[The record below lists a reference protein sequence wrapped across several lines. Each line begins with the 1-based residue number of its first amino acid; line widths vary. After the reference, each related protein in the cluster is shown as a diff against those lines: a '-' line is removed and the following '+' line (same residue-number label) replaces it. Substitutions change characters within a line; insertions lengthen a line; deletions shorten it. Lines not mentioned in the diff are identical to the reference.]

1 MRNRGEFI
9 RATRSAPSA
18 FDFSCELE
26 LGGGLRVIAIS
37 KVLGG
42 GLAAFRADGSAI
54 TTVES
59 GRITSLQLFDLN
71 EDCVSEVI
79 ADEVESRGIACS

>member
-37 KVLGG
+37 KV
-42 GLAAFRADGSAI
+42 SA
-54 TTVES
+54 VDS
-59 GRITSLQLFDLN
+59 QL
-71 EDCVSEVI
+71 SERMV
-79 ADEVESRGIACS
+79 RL